1 MGSLEFPKHRTA
13 HTKTKTGCRTCKIR
27 RVKCDEARPCCNR
40 CLKFGVIC
48 DGYDPSFRP
57 GKEKKQAVIIRELIP
72 RKIVASP
79 SIATNIAYSTCFQDN
94 QEYRYFLH
102 FQEETSRDFSGPF
115 TDKLWSQVLLRASQ
129 GEPALCRLV
138 SSIGALTKAA
148 AVREAGANPLESTT
162 HQQYALWQ
170 YGRAIKGVQQM
181 ISSKRNI
188 AQARF
193 ALIAGLLIFA
203 FESVHGDY
211 DTAIKQMEM
220 ALPLMKKELARCE
233 RRYKHLEN
241 TSPTSA
247 LEDELVVAFVR
258 IDNHLLSR
266 PENPTSV
273 LVDSKY
279 VKPYIL
285 DVDYCNEEGFKFPHQ
300 FTNIE
305 EARFYLEQ
313 IQFSSLPRLAHEFHL
328 QALNPGQNVPSAED
342 LRELMGSQHRA
353 WRMAFAPLYAKCCS
367 STNNKEF
374 VAAATLRV
382 SVLSTDL
389 ASRRLCNGSNDTGER
404 TADGDAREIIGLGKM
419 IVGHPSFKRIWVF
432 DCGAVPGLFIV
443 VISCRNKSL
452 RQEAFQLLKSTIPR
466 REGCWDSVILTKLA
480 ENTLIAEGIP
490 LGQEGNTESGQHVQ
504 EEILPDEYLPSDY
517 PANPLYT
524 WFQTNALIPQGRT

>member
-1 MGSLEFPKHRTA
+1 MGSPEYPKHRTA

-27 RVKCDEARPCCNR
+27 RVKCDEARPFCNR
-40 CLKFGVIC
+40 CLKFGVVC

-57 GKEKKQAVIIRELIP
+57 RKEKKKPMAIRELLP
-72 RKIVASP
+72 RTKVALPPLS
-79 SIATNIAYSTCFQDN
+79 ANIAYSTCFQDN

-102 FQEETSRDFSGPF
+102 FQEESSHDFSGAF
-115 TDKLWSQVLLRASQ
+115 TDKLWNQVLLRASQ

-148 AVREAGANPLESTT
+148 SVREAGVNPSEEIA

-181 ISSKRNI
+181 ITSKRNI

-211 DTAIKQMEM
+211 DTAIKQMET
-220 ALPLMKKELARCE
+220 ALPLMKRELARCD

-258 IDNHLLSR
+258 IDNQLLSR
-266 PENPTSV
+266 PENPTSI
-273 LVDSKY
+273 LVDSKV

-285 DVDYCNEEGFKFPHQ
+285 DVDYCDEEGFKFPHR

-328 QALNPGQNVPSAED
+328 QALNPGQTTSASED

-389 ASRRLCNGSNDTGER
+389 ASRRLCNRTDDTDEKI
-404 TADGDAREIIGLGKM
+404 ADGDAREIVGLGKM

-443 VISCRNKSL
+443 VITCRNKKL
-452 RQEAFQLLKSTIPR
+452 RQEAFRLLKSTIPR
-466 REGCWDSVILTKLA
+466 REGCWDSVILTRLA

-490 LGQEGNTESGQHVQ
+490 FDQEGKTNGDQYAQ

-517 PANPLYT
+517 SANPLYT
-524 WFQTNALIPQGRT
+524 WFQTNALIP